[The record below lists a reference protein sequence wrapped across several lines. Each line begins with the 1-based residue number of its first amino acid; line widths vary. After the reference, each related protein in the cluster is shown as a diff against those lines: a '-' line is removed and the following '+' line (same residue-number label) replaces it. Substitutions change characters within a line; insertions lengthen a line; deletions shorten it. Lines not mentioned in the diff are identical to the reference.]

1 MTDCTAALTKKKKW
15 KQKIEPG
22 IERNSF
28 KTLTQQ
34 LENVEVTKGL
44 SELSFNKSFVCIV
57 GWRHNKELKYSVTQI
72 THCLDNKGMFCFS
85 LQHVK
90 LNF

>member
-34 LENVEVTKGL
+34 LKNVEVTEG
-44 SELSFNKSFVCIV
+44 
-57 GWRHNKELKYSVTQI
+57 
-72 THCLDNKGMFCFS
+72 
-85 LQHVK
+85 
-90 LNF
+90 